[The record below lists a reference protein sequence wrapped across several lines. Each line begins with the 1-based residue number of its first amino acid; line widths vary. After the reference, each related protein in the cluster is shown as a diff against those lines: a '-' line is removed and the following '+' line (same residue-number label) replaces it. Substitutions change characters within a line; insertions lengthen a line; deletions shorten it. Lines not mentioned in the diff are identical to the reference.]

1 MTKQANRAATLAAK
15 EAWAPDGH
23 LEDVA
28 IVALADGQDGILPD
42 GCGQHAMECEA
53 CAHRVGEAALLAV
66 QVGDA
71 LGAVKPAAA
80 RARMPRA
87 LVAAAL
93 LLAVLGALPSLPDVS
108 GRAILF
114 FTALPHLAPMVIES
128 SLTLGRTV
136 REGPLGAVV
145 SASVFVLLS
154 LVGFVVA
161 RASRRPLS
169 AGAPQ

>member
-1 MTKQANRAATLAAK
+1 MTQHANRGATLTTN
-15 EAWAPDGH
+15 EAWATDGH

-28 IVALADGQDGILPD
+28 IVALADGQEEILPD
-42 GCGQHAMECEA
+42 GCGEHAMGCEA
-53 CAHRVGEAALLAV
+53 CAHRVGEAALLAA

-71 LGAVKPAAA
+71 LGRAEPVAA

-87 LVAAAL
+87 LVAVAL
-93 LLAVLGALPSLPDVS
+93 LVAVLGALPSLPDVS

-114 FTALPHLAPMVIES
+114 FTALPRVAPMVIES
-128 SLTLGRTV
+128 SLTLGRAV
-136 REGPLGAVV
+136 RDGPLGIVV

-154 LVGFVVA
+154 LVGFLVA
-161 RASRRPLS
+161 RASRRPIS